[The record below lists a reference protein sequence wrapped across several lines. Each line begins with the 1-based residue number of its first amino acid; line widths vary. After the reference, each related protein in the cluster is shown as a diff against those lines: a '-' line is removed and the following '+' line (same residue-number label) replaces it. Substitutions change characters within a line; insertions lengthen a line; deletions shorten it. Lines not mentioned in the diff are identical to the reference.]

1 MRVAFAVLGAFGEEC
16 GLLLRASRA
25 LGEMLASAPASLL
38 GSPFAAHLDPRDR
51 DRIVV
56 ELARLTSGAERSWE
70 GEGRLRAADGG
81 VVRVRLEAGVLPGA
95 GGAAATIAVRLVE
108 LAAAF
113 GDAAADRAEP
123 GARSAG
129 ARPARACE

>member
-1 MRVAFAVLGAFGEEC
+1 MSHLQCSAPSARSAVCCCAQAEPSARC
-16 GLLLRASRA
+16 SRA
-25 LGEMLASAPASLL
+25 RPLL